1 MYCNRTQIKIKKGK
15 KSESRIKMIRNEN
28 NFEAMVKNSVFLLLE
43 QEGVHCTVFP
53 ACKSYLA
60 EQMIPPLSVRIPSQ
74 ENICKN
80 VPFSLLSF
88 FVKSTILF
96 GSFEIWGLRQV

>member
-1 MYCNRTQIKIKKGK
+1 MYCIRTQIKIKKGK

-28 NFEAMVKNSVFLLLE
+28 NFEATVKNSVFFIVGTGGCTLY
-43 QEGVHCTVFP
+43 CTVFP

-96 GSFEIWGLRQV
+96 GSFEI